1 MLATITAYG
10 VGTFVHVLAVIIA
23 FGPTYAYAFM
33 GAVAA
38 KDNPAA
44 VPTVHRI
51 IATIDRYLVNPGM
64 VVILL
69 AGFYTLSKGPY
80 DLSDSWVSVGLAAL
94 IIVGAMQGMFFTP
107 KNRQA
112 LELAERDLKGG
123 GALSDEYQAVA
134 KQIATMGQ
142 LVGLIIVIAVF
153 FMVVKP

>member
-1 MLATITAYG
+1 VLATITAYA
-10 VGTFVHVLAVIIA
+10 VGKFIHVLAVVLA

-38 KDNPAA
+38 ADNPAA

-51 IATIDRYLVNPGM
+51 ITAIDRYLVIPGM

-69 AGFYTLSKGPY
+69 AGLYTLDEGQIKFSE
-80 DLSDSWVSVGLAAL
+80 SWVSIGFAAL
-94 IIVGAMQGMFFTP
+94 IVVGAMQGLVFSP

-112 LELAERDLKGG
+112 LALAERDVEGG
-123 GALSDEYQAVA
+123 GALSDEYRAVVR
-134 KQIATMGQ
+134 QISLAGQ
-142 LVGLIIVIAVF
+142 LAGVLIIAAIF